1 MFRNKKKEYI
11 CKPNNK
17 DFKLCQKERFNLLI
31 EKEKINTVLWRG
43 CPIKTDRRF
52 YLEEEPKVERG

>member
-11 CKPNNK
+11 CCPNNK
-17 DFKLCQKERFNLLI
+17 DFKLCQKERFNRLI

-43 CPIKTDRRF
+43 CPTKMDRRF
-52 YLEEEPKVERG
+52 YLEEDLKVERD